1 MFVKASLPI
10 LALFG
15 LLAKASQSV
24 IPGYNTVD
32 IEWEV
37 QVTAGGPTVN
47 VTGTIEEVYAHLKTL
62 NPDFETEFPPV
73 AHDAIEARGAAYTI
87 SGLSCQGRWAGCS
100 WGRIQDGIRYLNGVP
115 GRPSNGPGP
124 GNCGRV
130 SCSYNSAI
138 WWCNDPP
145 GGEGGLQN
153 NYQYTLN
160 SFYDIASGAN
170 YIGQN
175 CLIGTDTTSGQ
186 VFYTD
191 SWNVIVRADSC

>member
-24 IPGYNTVD
+24 IPGYNIVD

-62 NPDFETEFPPV
+62 NPDFENEFPP
-73 AHDAIEARGAAYTI
+73 ADHNDAIKARGAAYTV
-87 SGLSCQGRWAGCS
+87 SNYFCQGRWPGCS
-100 WGRIQDGIRYLNGVP
+100 WGRIQEGIRYLNGVP

-138 WWCNDPP
+138 WWCND
-145 GGEGGLQN
+145 N

-160 SFYDIASGAN
+160 SFYDIASGASVV
-170 YIGQN
+170 GQN

-191 SWNVIVRADSC
+191 NWNVIVRADSC